1 MTMQAPSL
9 LMKLEEDVS
18 LLLKLEDDV
27 LLLSELDEI
36 VLLLS
41 ELDEDLSLETEESF
55 AAVESFAVVESF
67 ATVELLEELLL
78 AALPDSVPMLEE
90 SAMSISEELPGVV
103 MAAELESLSLQA
115 KKVVNVVAMNVVYTS
130 LFRFIEILL

>member
-1 MTMQAPSL
+1 MT
-9 LMKLEEDVS
+9 KLEVAAHEFAFKNHS
-18 LLLKLEDDV
+18 WLKDALPT
-27 LLLSELDEI
+27 I
-36 VLLLS
+36 
-41 ELDEDLSLETEESF
+41 

-103 MAAELESLSLQA
+103 MSAELESLSLQA
-115 KKVVNVVAMNVVYTS
+115 KKVANVVAMNVVYTS
-130 LFRFIEILL
+130 LFRFIEFLL